1 MAPVIGGL
9 PGQKAET
16 ASQLI
21 QQYVD
26 WIISQTPLT
35 AQQKPATAGFM
46 LTQNNPASFGKEP
59 TTSQPEVVY
68 SQGVL
73 AYSGFG
79 TLWGYG
85 TIQSNQ
91 NLFNVARDMVYVSL
105 ETNGVLTVNG
115 GPSWSLTLH
124 HDVLVG
130 STFMPVEST
139 SPGTVVTLMLWG
151 IPGTRV
157 A

>member
-79 TLWGYG
+79 TLWGTG
-85 TIQSNQ
+85 P
-91 NLFNVARDMVYVSL
+91 FNPTKTSSTWR
-105 ETNGVLTVNG
+105 
-115 GPSWSLTLH
+115 PIWSM
-124 HDVLVG
+124 
-130 STFMPVEST
+130 SASKRMAFSQ
-139 SPGTVVTLMLWG
+139 
-151 IPGTRV
+151 
-157 A
+157 

>member
-85 TIQSNQ
+85 TIQS
-91 NLFNVARDMVYVSL
+91 
-105 ETNGVLTVNG
+105 
-115 GPSWSLTLH
+115 PIWSM
-124 HDVLVG
+124 
-130 STFMPVEST
+130 SASKRMAFSQ
-139 SPGTVVTLMLWG
+139 
-151 IPGTRV
+151 
-157 A
+157 

>member
-73 AYSGFG
+73 AYSGIRY
-79 TLWGYG
+79 TLGIRDHSIQPKPLQGGARYG
-85 TIQSNQ
+85 LCQPRNEWRSHSEWWP
-91 NLFNVARDMVYVSL
+91 F
-105 ETNGVLTVNG
+105 
-115 GPSWSLTLH
+115 WSLTLH

-130 STFMPVEST
+130 SPDNPLGSRAMYLWSAIRTRYT
-139 SPGTVVTLMLWG
+139 S
-151 IPGTRV
+151 
-157 A
+157 

>member
-73 AYSGFG
+73 A
-79 TLWGYG
+79 
-85 TIQSNQ
+85 
-91 NLFNVARDMVYVSL
+91 DMVYVSL

-115 GPSWSLTLH
+115 GPS
-124 HDVLVG
+124 G
-130 STFMPVEST
+130 
-139 SPGTVVTLMLWG
+139 
-151 IPGTRV
+151 R
-157 A
+157 